1 MLEDIATL
9 TGGVVISE
17 EKGLKLEQATLEMLG
32 TCDKVTVSK
41 DNTTIVN
48 GAGDK
53 QAIQDRIAQIKK
65 EIEVTTS
72 SYDKEKLQER
82 LAKLAGGVA
91 VEEGSCG

>member
-1 MLEDIATL
+1 MRPEACSRTSAASVPAGSSLQL

-65 EIEVTTS
+65 EIEIGRAHV
-72 SYDKEKLQER
+72 
-82 LAKLAGGVA
+82 
-91 VEEGSCG
+91 